1 MRLPYTLGDI
11 TGFPET
17 CRGIDEIRRSADG
30 RFVQRAAAVR
40 IVAIGYL
47 YFEAAEFLCETP
59 STVAYWVRRYRKKGV
74 AALQVEQPP
83 GTRLRLTDRQ
93 LSQTALVL
101 HRPPQEAG
109 LKSAHWDAKILGA
122 WIAKKYSIRLGA
134 RHCGTLLR
142 QLGAV

>member
-1 MRLPYTLGDI
+1 M
-11 TGFPET
+11 
-17 CRGIDEIRRSADG
+17 DERRRSADG

-40 IVAIGYL
+40 IVAIGYM

-59 STVAYWVRRYRKKGV
+59 STVAYWVRRYREKGV

-83 GTRLRLTDRQ
+83 GARLRLTDRQ
-93 LSQTALVL
+93 LSQTALAL

-109 LKSAHWDAKILGA
+109 LKGAHWDAKTLAA
-122 WIAKKYSIRLGA
+122 WIEQTYSIRLGP